1 MTELGNIMNNLDMSL
16 SSQKNTGNRH
26 LLSLT
31 HPKNSSLVP
40 LNGSQGSANTCDPL
54 YQHLVLL
61 LPGFSSEWRGEKMCA
76 SRVEED
82 VSQGKVF
89 LQVFIYLHQEL
100 GMFSHLHWDK
110 TSLTLLSYRNYP

>member
-26 LLSLT
+26 VLSLT

-61 LPGFSSEWRGEKMCA
+61 LPGFSSEWRGEKNVCFKGRGRCK
-76 SRVEED
+76 SRKSIFTSFYIFTPRTWHVL
-82 VSQGKVF
+82 SF
-89 LQVFIYLHQEL
+89 TL
-100 GMFSHLHWDK
+100 G
-110 TSLTLLSYRNYP
+110 